1 MRMKMNRIS
10 TAVIYMA
17 LLLPFGV
24 ARGYAVTYKAA
35 AFNYHTCFW
44 QDTTDTAKKKADTLI
59 SVKIRRALVKGL
71 KDSLNME
78 ISKLSPNLSLQQM
91 LKGNI
96 PGLYV
101 QETTGEPGTEQS
113 MIIRGLSSP
122 LFSKNDIYNQQPT
135 VYLNGIPLIQES
147 SFVYDIQKYNFN
159 RIGPATN
166 LLAGIDASNINSIEV
181 IKDPLELAKLGPNA
195 ANGAIWITTRVAKSG
210 VRQLNVNSYFGFVQ
224 ASRVN
229 TTNAEYEN
237 LFRKPFYQ
245 KYATESDYL
254 NYPGYLRDSTNTDY
268 YGPARWNDLY
278 YQNTPIH
285 SLDLGL
291 TGGSDRAN
299 FRFFGSATTNAGN
312 ADNTALNRYTAS
324 FQINM
329 LPFSWLTISSMVNAN
344 RMDRDRNR
352 NLRDRFA
359 ETRYIPDLYNPLP
372 PSASTYQALLNEYDK
387 NIDNN
392 RTTVVN
398 GYLSLGVDLKK
409 VKILSNLSFDYNQGT
424 RDVFYPSTLME
435 GNNYVSNYLGYNQRF
450 KIDNSINYTKELGKD
465 HKFVFAAGQSYQT
478 DVHKYNYANAY
489 NGPNDFIKINVVQGN
504 TDSTNYLKPVA
515 YLVYRYI
522 DKEQARLFSVYGSA
536 RYAYKDLLSFTALV
550 RDDASS
556 NAQPGS
562 RWFISPAFSGQWNLK
577 NQFLKSSSLFD
588 DLTFNASWSRI
599 GKPFTDD
606 RFAAGPQYRVE
617 IGWDAEPTI
626 PGYNG
631 VAAVSRPYTS
641 GWVGYNLKWTYTDQL
656 NLGLNTSLLQGRL
669 SASATFYIKDDKRML
684 LNIPV
689 PQEYGYTSSYASGMA
704 VRNTGVEL
712 GLAGTIL
719 KSSAGLNWTSGINLN
734 FNRNKLTALP
744 NGLDQLVIGDMKL
757 KVGQPIDQ
765 FFIYQNQGIYNADS
779 EVPVNPANS
788 KRLSFQGT
796 PLKAGDPKWKDVNS
810 DYVIDENDKVLK
822 GNAMPKLTGG
832 WSNDFHYG
840 NFDLNFNIIFAVGQK
855 ALNQSAASQ
864 YDFINRESGN
874 DINSIKEIFSWQQN
888 PKAIQYP
895 IYNPWSSVV
904 PYRLDQDLFLE
915 NASYA
920 KLRTVSLGYDL
931 TKAGFIKKMKSTIKR
946 AYIYVTANN
955 LVTVTSF
962 TGSDP
967 ELIDYNGI
975 YNAYGMAIPRTYILG
990 IKLDL

>member
-1 MRMKMNRIS
+1 MIRIS
-10 TAVIYMA
+10 TAIIYMA
-17 LLLPFGV
+17 LLQPFGITKV
-24 ARGYAVTYKAA
+24 YAGTYKAA
-35 AFNYHTCFW
+35 AFNYSICF
-44 QDTTDTAKKKADTLI
+44 QHDTIDTTKKKPDTVI
-59 SVKIRRALVKGL
+59 KITSRRALVKGF

-78 ISKLSPNLSLQQM
+78 GAKLNPNVSIQQM

-96 PGLYV
+96 PGVYV

-113 MIIRGLSSP
+113 MLIRGLSSP

-135 VYLNGIPLIQES
+135 VYVNGIPLIQES

-159 RIGPATN
+159 RVGPATN
-166 LLAGIDASNINSIEV
+166 LLAGIDLSNLNSIEV

-195 ANGAIWITTRVAKSG
+195 ANGAIWITTKVAKSG
-210 VRQLNVNSYFGFVQ
+210 YRQLSVNSYFGFVQ
-224 ASRVN
+224 ASSVN

-237 LFRKPFYQ
+237 RFRKPFYQ

-254 NYPGYLRDSTNTDY
+254 NYPGYLRDSTNADY
-268 YGPARWNDLY
+268 YGPAKWNDKY
-278 YQNTPIH
+278 YQNTAVH
-285 SLDLGL
+285 SMDLGL

-329 LPFSWLTISSMVNAN
+329 LPFSWLTVSSMVNAN

-352 NLRDRFA
+352 SLRDRFA

-372 PSASTYQALLNEYDK
+372 PSENTYQALLNEYK
-387 NIDNN
+387 KTIDNN
-392 RTTVVN
+392 RTTAVN
-398 GYLSLGVDLKK
+398 GYLSLGVDLKQ
-409 VKILSNLSFDYNQGT
+409 VKLLSNFSFDYNQGT

-450 KIDNSINYTKELGKD
+450 KIDNSVNYTKEINKN
-465 HKFVFAAGQSYQT
+465 HKLVFAAGQSYQT

-489 NGPNDFIKINVVQGN
+489 NGPNDFIKINVVDGN
-504 TDSTNYLKPVA
+504 TADSTYLKPVG

-536 RYAYKDLLSFTALV
+536 RYSYKNLLSFSALV
-550 RDDASS
+550 RDDGSS

-562 RWFISPAFSGQWNLK
+562 RWFIASAFSGQWSLK
-577 NQFLKSSSLFD
+577 NQFLKANNFFD
-588 DLTFNASWSRI
+588 DLTFDASWSRI
-599 GKPFTDD
+599 GKPFADD

-617 IGWDAEPTI
+617 IGWDSEPTI

-656 NLGLNTSLLQGRL
+656 NLALNTSLFKGRL
-669 SASATFYIKDDKRML
+669 NASATFYIKDDKRML

-712 GLAGTIL
+712 GLAGSIIKT
-719 KSSAGLNWTSGINLN
+719 STGLNWSTGINLN

-744 NGLDQLVIGDMKL
+744 NGLTELVIGDRKL
-757 KVGQPIDQ
+757 KVGEAIDK
-765 FFIYQNQGIYNADS
+765 FFIYQNEGIYNSDS
-779 EVPVNPANS
+779 EVPVNPATN
-788 KRLSFQGT
+788 KRLTFEGT
-796 PLKAGDPKWKDVNS
+796 ELKAGDPKWKDLNG
-810 DYVIDENDKVLK
+810 DFVIDENDKVLK
-822 GNAMPKLTGG
+822 GNSMPKLTGG

-840 NFDLNFNIIFAVGQK
+840 KFSLNVNIIFAVGQK
-855 ALNQSAASQ
+855 ALNQTAASQ
-864 YDFINRESGN
+864 YDFINREAGN
-874 DINSIKEIFSWQQN
+874 DINSIKEIFSWQVN
-888 PKAIQYP
+888 VDASKYP

-904 PYRLDQDLFLE
+904 PYRVDQDLFLE

-920 KLRTVSLGYDL
+920 KLRTVSFGYDF
-931 TKAGFIKKMKSTIKR
+931 TKAGFLTKLKSTIKR
-946 AYIYVTANN
+946 AYIYITANN
-955 LVTVTSF
+955 LVTVTPFS
-962 TGSDP
+962 GSDP

-975 YNAYGMAIPRTYILG
+975 YNGYGMAIPRTYTLG